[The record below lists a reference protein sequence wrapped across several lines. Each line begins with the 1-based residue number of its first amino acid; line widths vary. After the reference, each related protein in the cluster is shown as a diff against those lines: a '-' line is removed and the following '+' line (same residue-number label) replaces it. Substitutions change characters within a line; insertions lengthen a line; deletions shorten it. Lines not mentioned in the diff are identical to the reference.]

1 MQELSSI
8 IILYQRSF
16 YRTNFLFFAVEW
28 HGLIMTIFASG
39 HLSSSFW
46 LGDFG
51 WTFFSHWLAVLGVP
65 STTGLPGVAV
75 GFGVAVG
82 VEMSGDRDSCET
94 EIVTN
99 WCKETITNHKY
110 YNYTRETV
118 IWQRIAEYPEVKT
131 NQSRVERCN
140 AAWNIRGCLNTS
152 SKFNLSTL
160 SSLQSPTY

>member
-1 MQELSSI
+1 
-8 IILYQRSF
+8 
-16 YRTNFLFFAVEW
+16 
-28 HGLIMTIFASG
+28 MTIFASG

-65 STTGLPGVAV
+65 STTGLPGVGV

-99 WCKETITNHKY
+99 WCKETIINHKY

-118 IWQRIAEYPEVKT
+118 IWQNNLTKDSWI
-131 NQSRVERCN
+131 SRSEN
-140 AAWNIRGCLNTS
+140 K
-152 SKFNLSTL
+152 SK
-160 SSLQSPTY
+160 